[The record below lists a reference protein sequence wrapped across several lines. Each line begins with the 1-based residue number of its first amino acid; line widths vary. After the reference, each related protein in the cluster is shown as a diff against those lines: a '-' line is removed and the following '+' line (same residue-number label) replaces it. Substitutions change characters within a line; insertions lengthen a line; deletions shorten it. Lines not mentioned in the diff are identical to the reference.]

1 MANAVILTQETY
13 DRIMK
18 VVVSWEEGEL
28 PLIMGT
34 GMIIEETG
42 PTGMKIGV
50 DGTEC
55 PSSNV

>member
-1 MANAVILTQETY
+1 MPDAVILSQETY

-18 VVVSWEEGEL
+18 VVKDWEEGKL

-34 GMIIEETG
+34 GMKLEEEG
-42 PTGMKIGV
+42 PTGMTIGV

-55 PSSNV
+55 P